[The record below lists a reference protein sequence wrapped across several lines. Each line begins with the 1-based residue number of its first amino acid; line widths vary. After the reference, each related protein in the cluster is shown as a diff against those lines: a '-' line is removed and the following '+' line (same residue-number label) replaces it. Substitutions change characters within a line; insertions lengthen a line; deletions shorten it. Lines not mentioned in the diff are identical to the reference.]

1 MLYNLNLYS
10 DVYQLL
16 FNKTGKTKLVLSLII
31 QIVYIVKCINSF
43 KSKGEYIH
51 RILTAKSIRHTQ
63 FDPSVWKILK
73 RRARQPTP
81 VFLPGESHGQRSL
94 VGYSPQHRKKSD
106 MTKATQH
113 ATHILISNTKQAY
126 FYDSVFFFFFL
137 FLFVSWLFFLLLL
150 WFFPSRVSDTQWTK
164 KKKQV
169 YSVQLKHLLQL
180 TLLF

>member
-31 QIVYIVKCINSF
+31 QIVYIVKGINSF

-51 RILTAKSIRHTQ
+51 QKVTAKSIRHTQ
-63 FDPSVWKILK
+63 FDPSVWKIPK

-94 VGYSPQHRKKSD
+94 VGYSPQHRKKSG

-113 ATHILISNTKQAY
+113 ATHILISNTKQPY
-126 FYDSVFFFFFL
+126 FYDSVFFFFFFSYL
-137 FLFVSWLFFLLLL
+137 LVGCFSYYYYGSFLQGFLIHNGQKRKNK
-150 WFFPSRVSDTQWTK
+150 FT
-164 KKKQV
+164 V
-169 YSVQLKHLLQL
+169 YS
-180 TLLF
+180 